1 MMMRH
6 IVPGVCL
13 ALLASPATQASTLGV
28 RVVGADGRPAKDV
41 VVTLRLTGKTGPAA
55 RAQQDSAQVVQRNT
69 QFQPFISV
77 VPVGTNVSF
86 PNQDPFKHHVYSF
99 SPAKRFELK
108 LFAKD
113 QARSVLFDR
122 PGVIAIGCNIHD
134 NMVAYIYVTDT
145 LWTGRTDANGQVS
158 FGDVPA
164 QAVELSVWHP
174 NLAAPA
180 NVVTK
185 QISLGA
191 ANRVETVPVK
201 FRPAALR
208 NTGGY

>member
-1 MMMRH
+1 MRFLYFFLAAFALMATLAH
-6 IVPGVCL
+6 AASLRVQVVDQAGAPVQDAIVYAVPVSGKP
-13 ALLASPATQASTLGV
+13 PATKPLPAVIDQIKRRFVPMVSAVQTGAS
-28 RVVGADGRPAKDV
+28 
-41 VVTLRLTGKTGPAA
+41 VT
-55 RAQQDSAQVVQRNT
+55 
-69 QFQPFISV
+69 
-77 VPVGTNVSF
+77 F
-86 PNQDPFKHHVYSF
+86 PNKDNIEHDVYSF